1 MPDVQICEGKQMLC
15 FSFTYLW
22 VFQPFK
28 HHWGMFTT
36 LFSFQFGLD
45 VSFYFCSFFSR
56 VE

>member
-36 LFSFQFGLD
+36 LCSFQFGLD
-45 VSFYFCSFFSR
+45 VSFYFCSFFSC
-56 VE
+56 V